1 MGRIRIVIV
10 AGCLVPAVAL
20 VPATVGSAAPS
31 LEPRSVAAT
40 STLAV
45 IKTIAV
51 LEDPQ
56 GVAINNVDDT
66 VYVTNKD
73 SKHVSVINGVT
84 GTVDDTISLV
94 DYGFPSSVAVND
106 LDDTV
111 YITTQGPPDDIGYAD
126 VTVVVINGR
135 VGTVDDTISGGFS
148 AYQPSV
154 AVNQVD
160 DTVYVTHFYDN
171 TNLVID
177 GRTNA
182 WNDGTTFTGFFQG
195 VAVNQVDDTVYLIE
209 YELGTM
215 RVMNGRNINDTTTIT
230 VAAEYDPWAVAI
242 NQADDTV
249 YVANELG
256 TVSVING
263 RTNTWDETITVAE
276 QYDLRGVAV
285 DQVDDTVY
293 VANDSGTVSVIN
305 GRTNTW
311 EDTITVGAGP
321 RGVAVDDSG
330 TNAGLVY
337 VTNSGADSMSVIGR
351 VSPSL
356 GSAAGRAGSTVTVN
370 LDVPQVAYDVDDAT
384 ITSVSFG
391 GRLATGLTARTG
403 DAWNLKVPAGTGT
416 VPVTVTF
423 NGGLTASAG
432 SFTYSSPK
440 PSITITGT
448 RDGQRITVTGTAT
461 GLAGKKLRPWIRFP
475 GQSAHS
481 QGTAVIT
488 PAADGTFTWSRK
500 TDKRTSVYIA
510 HGETKSNTVIIP
522 AR

>member
-1 MGRIRIVIV
+1 M
-10 AGCLVPAVAL
+10 
-20 VPATVGSAAPS
+20 
-31 LEPRSVAAT
+31 
-40 STLAV
+40 
-45 IKTIAV
+45 
-51 LEDPQ
+51 
-56 GVAINNVDDT
+56 
-66 VYVTNKD
+66 
-73 SKHVSVINGVT
+73 
-84 GTVDDTISLV
+84 
-94 DYGFPSSVAVND
+94 
-106 LDDTV
+106 
-111 YITTQGPPDDIGYAD
+111 
-126 VTVVVINGR
+126 
-135 VGTVDDTISGGFS
+135 
-148 AYQPSV
+148 
-154 AVNQVD
+154 
-160 DTVYVTHFYDN
+160 
-171 TNLVID
+171 
-177 GRTNA
+177 
-182 WNDGTTFTGFFQG
+182 
-195 VAVNQVDDTVYLIE
+195 
-209 YELGTM
+209 
-215 RVMNGRNINDTTTIT
+215 
-230 VAAEYDPWAVAI
+230 
-242 NQADDTV
+242 
-249 YVANELG
+249 
-256 TVSVING
+256 
-263 RTNTWDETITVAE
+263 AE

-337 VTNSGADSMSVIGR
+337 VTNSGADSVSVIGR

-356 GSAAGRAGSTVTVN
+356 GSTAGRAGSTVTVN

>member
-10 AGCLVPAVAL
+10 AGCLAPALAL

-31 LEPRSVAAT
+31 LEPRSVTST

-56 GVAINNVDDT
+56 GVVIDNVDDT

-73 SKHVSVINGVT
+73 SKHVSMINGVT
-84 GTVDDTISLV
+84 GTVADTISLA
-94 DYGFPSSVAVND
+94 DYGFPTNVAVND
-106 LDDTV
+106 FDDTV

-126 VTVVVINGR
+126 VTVVVIDGR
-135 VGTVDDTISGGFS
+135 GGTVDDTISGGFS

-171 TNLVID
+171 TNLVVD
-177 GRTNA
+177 GRTNT
-182 WNDGTTFTGFFQG
+182 WNDGTTFTGFFQD
-195 VAVNQVDDTVYLIE
+195 VAVNQADDTVYLIE

-215 RVMNGRNINDTTTIT
+215 RVMNGRNIDDATTIT
-230 VAAEYDPWAVAI
+230 VAGEYDPWAVAV

-263 RTNTWDETITVAE
+263 RTNTWDATITVAG

-311 EDTITVGAGP
+311 DDTITVGAGP

-337 VTNSGADSMSVIGR
+337 VTNSGADSVSVIGR

-356 GSAAGRAGSTVTVN
+356 GSTAGRAGSSVTVA

-391 GRLATGLTARTG
+391 GRRATGLTASTG
-403 DAWNLKVPAGTGT
+403 DTWNLTVPAGTGT
-416 VPVTVTF
+416 VSVTVTF
-423 NGGLTASAG
+423 NGGLTALAG

-475 GQSAHS
+475 GQSTHS
-481 QGTAVIT
+481 MGTAVIT
-488 PAADGTFTWSRK
+488 PAADGSFTWSRR